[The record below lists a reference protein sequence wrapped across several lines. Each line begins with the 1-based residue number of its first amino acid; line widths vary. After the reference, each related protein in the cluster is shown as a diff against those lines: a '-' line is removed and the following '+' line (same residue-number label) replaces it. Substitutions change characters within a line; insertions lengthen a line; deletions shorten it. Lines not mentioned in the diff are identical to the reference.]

1 MKGLLGSIECPFE
14 ARDNELFK
22 VNQTPLLC
30 FSTQIAQ
37 GQLGRLSPG
46 HQGSRLAN
54 KTEGDT
60 TGRVCKGVR
69 EVLEPSLTWNQRAD
83 GVRKWDTESEK
94 APTLGLCN
102 AQGKKAFTQAGGKM
116 VWQNE

>member
-37 GQLGRLSPG
+37 GQLGRLRPG

-69 EVLEPSLTWNQRAD
+69 KVLEPSLTWNQRAD

-94 APTLGLCN
+94 APTLELCN